1 MAEVIL
7 TADRLTRAEAKKV
20 SKDLIG
26 EVAPNFSL
34 LDDAGNVF
42 ESSTLDG
49 SWRIVFFYAKKNRCG
64 CSKIDLLSCVFV
76 FPKNHAIAHR
86 TTRSLICHKTPYRRS
101 VVAHTLELSAV
112 GIRDL
117 RGV

>member
-1 MAEVIL
+1 MIHMAEVIL
-7 TADRLTRAEAKKV
+7 TADRLTQAEAKKV

-49 SWRIVFFYAKKNRCG
+49 SWRIVFFYAKDG
-64 CSKIDLLSCVFV
+64 SPTSEDV
-76 FPKNHAIAHR
+76 
-86 TTRSLICHKTPYRRS
+86 
-101 VVAHTLELSAV
+101 
-112 GIRDL
+112 
-117 RGV
+117 